1 MLGMCVH
8 TLVLKRCDKFCQH
21 LVVAYM
27 IISYQSDRHGWFCTQ
42 CPERTYSMLANH
54 PCFVLK
60 IFCRSITIWIS
71 LRSIFLSCKTCIH
84 IGTVAGAGRL
94 RTQWLRRP
102 VHTAILS
109 SPWCNPCDHHL
120 CPGISKLSLFAYN
133 PSSSPSLAL
142 FGPNI
147 EPLRLSG
154 TCPHLRG
161 RNVKYVF
168 FRVFMHSNFDNR
180 NQ

>member
-1 MLGMCVH
+1 MGNSAHNGQREHTACLLIIHVMCLRYFVE
-8 TLVLKRCDKFCQH
+8 V
-21 LVVAYM
+21 
-27 IISYQSDRHGWFCTQ
+27 SQSELQ
-42 CPERTYSMLANH
+42 
-54 PCFVLK
+54 
-60 IFCRSITIWIS
+60 SI
-71 LRSIFLSCKTCIH
+71 LLSCKTCIH

>member
-21 LVVAYM
+21 LVVACM
-27 IISYQSDRHGWFCTQ
+27 IISYKVTGMGDSAHNVQRGHTACLLIIYVMCSRYFAEVSQ
-42 CPERTYSMLANH
+42 FE
-54 PCFVLK
+54 FQ
-60 IFCRSITIWIS
+60 
-71 LRSIFLSCKTCIH
+71 SIFLSCKTCIH

>member
-1 MLGMCVH
+1 MGDSAHNVQRGHTACLLIIYVMCSRYFAEVSQ
-8 TLVLKRCDKFCQH
+8 FEFQ
-21 LVVAYM
+21 
-27 IISYQSDRHGWFCTQ
+27 
-42 CPERTYSMLANH
+42 
-54 PCFVLK
+54 
-60 IFCRSITIWIS
+60 
-71 LRSIFLSCKTCIH
+71 SIFLSCKTCIH

-168 FRVFMHSNFDNR
+168 SGYLCIQTLTIEINSIATSLFSNICFGICSHVLNQQDNF
-180 NQ
+180 

>member
-1 MLGMCVH
+1 MYARYFGEVSQ
-8 TLVLKRCDKFCQH
+8 FEF
-21 LVVAYM
+21 
-27 IISYQSDRHGWFCTQ
+27 QSI
-42 CPERTYSMLANH
+42 L
-54 PCFVLK
+54 
-60 IFCRSITIWIS
+60 
-71 LRSIFLSCKTCIH
+71 LSCKTCIH

-147 EPLRLSG
+147 EPLRISG
-154 TCPHLRG
+154 TCPHFRG
-161 RNVKYVF
+161 RIVKHVF
-168 FRVFMHSNFDNR
+168 FSRYFCIHPKNLAFNSFLIS
-180 NQ
+180 QQFCK